1 MENQIKAILHCRSL
15 VWQIQFIRSELMR
28 KFAKISAVLAAMVLA
43 LAFAGC
49 KSDDDDDDDA
59 KPIQAIVI
67 NGDVVTLYDD
77 GTVIIKASDG
87 TTSNG
92 TYTKADGKIVITD
105 SEGNS
110 IEAKSTSDGKVDT
123 TKPVT
128 LKDKDGNEKNAEIK
142 EKDTETNKG
151 NDDAKPIQT
160 IVINGED
167 VTLYD
172 DGTVIVKESDGK
184 TSKGTYTKAD
194 GKIVITDSE
203 GNTAE
208 AKSTSD
214 GKVDTSEPVTL
225 KSKKSGKETKTEVKE
240 KDTETNK
247 GNGSSSTKNILAG
260 KTYYSIDFEKKE
272 YTSETINRAKIC
284 ISMFAF
290 DSNGQKVKYTELAY
304 DFKNGAVNKD
314 NIIEPDV
321 LDYSVSGS
329 TLTVKAPEGVGEDL
343 IATIKSDG
351 SIDGMKELKGNLYA
365 FAEANVDNKRI
376 QARAHIVIVN
386 GSSCTYEEHTYQSN
400 LNQEDPWTL
409 NGTVSGSALTFR
421 YEGKT
426 VSGSLSDKE
435 IFIYTPEGVLTLKRM

>member
-77 GTVIIKASDG
+77 GTIIIKASDG

-92 TYTKADGKIVITD
+92 TYTKADGKIVIKD

-128 LKDKDGNEKNAEIK
+128 LKDKDGNEK
-142 EKDTETNKG
+142 
-151 NDDAKPIQT
+151 
-160 IVINGED
+160 
-167 VTLYD
+167 
-172 DGTVIVKESDGK
+172 
-184 TSKGTYTKAD
+184 
-194 GKIVITDSE
+194 
-203 GNTAE
+203 TA
-208 AKSTSD
+208 
-214 GKVDTSEPVTL
+214 
-225 KSKKSGKETKTEVKE
+225 EVKE

-247 GNGSSSTKNILAG
+247 GNGTSSTKTNEDDGSSSTKNILAG
-260 KTYYSIDFEKKE
+260 KTYYSIDFEKVD
-272 YTSETINRAKIC
+272 YTSESNNEAKIRVG
-284 ISMFAF
+284 MFAF
-290 DSNGQKVKYTELAY
+290 DSNGQKVKFTGLKYN
-304 DFKNGAVNKD
+304 FKNGAVDENKD
-314 NIIEPDV
+314 NIIESDE
-321 LDYSVSGS
+321 LNYSVSGS
-329 TLTVKAPEGVGEDL
+329 TLTIKELGNL

-365 FAEANVDNKRI
+365 FAKAKADSKELLAVAYIITVDGTACNLE
-376 QARAHIVIVN
+376 QQYHN
-386 GSSCTYEEHTYQSN
+386 EEPFV
-400 LNQEDPWTL
+400 LE
-409 NGTVSGSALTFR
+409 GTVSGSTLKFTA
-421 YEGKT
+421 EGKDGQTRT
-426 VSGSLSDKE
+426 VSGTLSDKE
-435 IFIYTPEGVLTLKRM
+435 IKMEDIPEGVLTLKRM

>member
-59 KPIQAIVI
+59 KSIQAIVI

-92 TYTKADGKIVITD
+92 TYTKADGKIVIKD
-105 SEGNS
+105 SKGNTT
-110 IEAKSTSDGKVDT
+110 EAKSTSDGKVDT

-128 LKDKDGNEKNAEIK
+128 LKDKDGNEK
-142 EKDTETNKG
+142 
-151 NDDAKPIQT
+151 
-160 IVINGED
+160 
-167 VTLYD
+167 
-172 DGTVIVKESDGK
+172 
-184 TSKGTYTKAD
+184 
-194 GKIVITDSE
+194 
-203 GNTAE
+203 TA
-208 AKSTSD
+208 
-214 GKVDTSEPVTL
+214 
-225 KSKKSGKETKTEVKE
+225 EVKE

-247 GNGSSSTKNILAG
+247 GNGTSSTKNILAG

-272 YTSETINRAKIC
+272 YTSELINKAKIRV
-284 ISMFAF
+284 SMFAF
-290 DSNGQKVKYTELAY
+290 DSNGQKVKFSGLKYN
-304 DFKNGAVNKD
+304 FKNGAVEENKD
-314 NIIEPDV
+314 NIIESDEF
-321 LDYSVSGS
+321 DYSVSGS
-329 TLTVKAPEGVGEDL
+329 TLTIKALGNGEDL

-376 QARAHIVIVN
+376 RAKAHIVIVN
-386 GSSCTYEEHTYQSN
+386 GASCTYEEHIYQSN

-409 NGTVSGSALTFR
+409 NGTVSGSTLKFI
-421 YEGKT
+421 YEEET
-426 VSGSLSDKE
+426 VLGSLSDEK
-435 IFIYTPEGVLTLKRM
+435 IVIDTPEGGLTLKRM

>member
-92 TYTKADGKIVITD
+92 TYTKADGKIVIKD
-105 SEGNS
+105 SEGKS

-128 LKDKDGNEKNAEIK
+128 LKDKDGNEK
-142 EKDTETNKG
+142 T
-151 NDDAKPIQT
+151 
-160 IVINGED
+160 
-167 VTLYD
+167 
-172 DGTVIVKESDGK
+172 
-184 TSKGTYTKAD
+184 
-194 GKIVITDSE
+194 
-203 GNTAE
+203 
-208 AKSTSD
+208 
-214 GKVDTSEPVTL
+214 
-225 KSKKSGKETKTEVKE
+225 TEVKE

-247 GNGSSSTKNILAG
+247 GNGTSSTKNILAG

-284 ISMFAF
+284 ISMLAF
-290 DSNGQKVKYTELAY
+290 DSNGQKVKYTELKY
-304 DFKNGAVNKD
+304 DFKNGAVEENKD
-314 NIIEPDV
+314 NIIESDV

-329 TLTVKAPEGVGEDL
+329 SLTIKAPEGVGEDL

-365 FAEANVDNKRI
+365 FAKAEADSKELLAVAYIITVDGTACNLE
-376 QARAHIVIVN
+376 QQYAN
-386 GSSCTYEEHTYQSN
+386 EEPFV
-400 LNQEDPWTL
+400 LK
-409 NGTVSGSALTFR
+409 GTVSGSTLKFTT
-421 YEGKT
+421 EGKDGQTRT
-426 VSGSLSDKE
+426 VSGTVSDKE
-435 IFIYTPEGVLTLKRM
+435 IKMEDSPDGPITLKRMKF

>member
-1 MENQIKAILHCRSL
+1 
-15 VWQIQFIRSELMR
+15 MR

-59 KPIQAIVI
+59 KPIQTIVI
-67 NGDVVTLYDD
+67 KGDDVTLYDD
-77 GTVIIKASDG
+77 GTVIVKKSDG
-87 TTSNG
+87 KTSKA
-92 TYTKADGKIVITD
+92 TYTKADGKIVIKD

-128 LKDKDGNEKNAEIK
+128 LKDKDGNEK
-142 EKDTETNKG
+142 
-151 NDDAKPIQT
+151 
-160 IVINGED
+160 
-167 VTLYD
+167 
-172 DGTVIVKESDGK
+172 
-184 TSKGTYTKAD
+184 
-194 GKIVITDSE
+194 
-203 GNTAE
+203 TA
-208 AKSTSD
+208 
-214 GKVDTSEPVTL
+214 
-225 KSKKSGKETKTEVKE
+225 EVKE

-247 GNGSSSTKNILAG
+247 GNGTSSTKTNEDDGSSSTKNILAG
-260 KTYYSIDFEKKE
+260 KTYYSIDFEEKE
-272 YTSETINRAKIC
+272 YTSELINKAKIRV
-284 ISMFAF
+284 SMFAF
-290 DSNGQKVKYTELAY
+290 DSNGQKVKFTGLKYN
-304 DFKNGAVNKD
+304 FKNGVVEKNND
-314 NIIEPDV
+314 IGSDEFN
-321 LDYSVSGS
+321 YSVSGS
-329 TLTVKAPEGVGEDL
+329 TLTIKAPEGVGEDL

-376 QARAHIVIVN
+376 RAKAHIVIVN
-386 GSSCTYEEHTYQSN
+386 GASCTYEEHTYQSN

-435 IFIYTPEGVLTLKRM
+435 IVIYTPEGVLTLKRM